1 MFEGAALGVTCDAE
15 AVEPAL
21 TRPQGRPSLSFASR
35 NQVMAT
41 FTREITIN
49 APVVRVWEALGDIGS
64 ISRWN
69 PGVVRWRKTR
79 AVTS

>member
-1 MFEGAALGVTCDAE
+1 
-15 AVEPAL
+15 
-21 TRPQGRPSLSFASR
+21 
-35 NQVMAT
+35 MAT

-69 PGVVRWRKTR
+69 PQHFPLEPWGG
-79 AVTS
+79 AVLCHDR